1 MKISEKELKK
11 IISKALN
18 VKLSLITDNTNSDK
32 MEEWDSLGQLSIIS
46 SLDKKFSGKIDLSKA
61 NNLNSYKNIKN
72 FLKKKINYE
81 INGIIYI

>member
-1 MKISEKELKK
+1 MKISDKELKK

-18 VKLSLITDNTNSDK
+18 VKISLVNDNTNSDK

-46 SLDKKFSGKIDLSKA
+46 SLDKKLSGKIDLSKA

-72 FLKKKINYE
+72 FLKKKSIMK
-81 INGIIYI
+81 

>member
-1 MKISEKELKK
+1 MRISEKELKK

-72 FLKKKINYE
+72 FLKKKSIMK
-81 INGIIYI
+81 

>member
-72 FLKKKINYE
+72 FLKKKSIMK
-81 INGIIYI
+81 